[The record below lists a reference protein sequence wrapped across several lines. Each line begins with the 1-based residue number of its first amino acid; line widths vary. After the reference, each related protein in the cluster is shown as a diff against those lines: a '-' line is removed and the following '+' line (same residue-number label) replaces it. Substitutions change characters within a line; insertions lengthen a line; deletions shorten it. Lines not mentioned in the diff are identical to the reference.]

1 MPQKGT
7 LNLSKYSDILIAI
20 AVVLVVA
27 MLVIPV
33 PPGVLDFLLT
43 VNLSI
48 SLMVLLVAIYN
59 KEPLQFSVFPSLLLI
74 TTLFRLSL
82 NVSSA
87 RLILSQGKAGDVIH
101 AFGSFV
107 IGENAVVGFI
117 VFLIL
122 VVIQFVVITRG
133 SERVSEVAARFTLD
147 AMPGKQMAIDA
158 DLNAGLINEQ
168 QARDRRSNIEREA
181 DFYGAMDGA
190 SKFVKG
196 DAIAGIIIVVV
207 NLVGGFIVGLVQ
219 GKLGSVAEVLSTYS
233 TLTVGDG
240 LVSQIPALLISTA
253 TGIVVTRAASEGN
266 LGQDLVGQL
275 FRQPRVLMMAGGAI
289 LAMGLVPSL
298 PKLPFLVMGAGLL
311 GIGITMSRMA
321 RATDRAAATAASQA
335 TVSKAA
341 EETRKP
347 ENVLSLLQLDPL
359 EVELGYGLL
368 ALADQSQGGDLMDR
382 VVMLRRQMALDL
394 GLVLPY
400 IRIRDNM
407 GLKPNQYVVKLKGI
421 EVARGELLPDH
432 FLAMDPGIVL
442 DPIPGI
448 ETREPAFGLPALW
461 VPAASREQAELA
473 GYTVVD
479 PPAVVA
485 THLTEVIR
493 THAYELLG
501 RQEVKSLVDMVK
513 ESHSAVVEELTPKAL
528 SLGEIQKVL
537 QNLLREGIS
546 IRDLVTIFETLA
558 DYAGQTRDLDV
569 LTEFTRAALAR
580 SITRQLGIVGT
591 MRVITMHPDLE
602 NRVARSVEKQPGG
615 TYLNLDPEI
624 LHRMVQQ
631 ITRLA
636 GDLAALGQS
645 PIMLTGPAV
654 RPYIKRITERS
665 LPKLVVLS
673 YNEVD
678 GSIDVESVGMVNV

>member
-1 MPQKGT
+1 MPQKSA
-7 LNLSKYSDILIAI
+7 LNLSRYTDVLVAV

-33 PPGVLDFLLT
+33 PKVMLDILLV
-43 VNLSI
+43 VNLTI
-48 SLMVLLVAIYN
+48 SLMILLVAVYN
-59 KEPLQFSVFPSLLLI
+59 QEALQFSVFPSLLLI
-74 TTLFRLSL
+74 STLFRLSL

-87 RLILSQGKAGDVIH
+87 RLILRDADAGNVIH
-101 AFGSFV
+101 SFGSFV
-107 IGENAVVGFI
+107 IGDNAVVGFI
-117 VFLIL
+117 VFIIL

-133 SERVSEVAARFTLD
+133 AERVSEVAARFTLD

-158 DLNAGLINEQ
+158 DLNAGLINDQGARERRRAIEQ
-168 QARDRRSNIEREA
+168 EA

-196 DAIAGIIIVVV
+196 DAIAAIVIVVV
-207 NLVGGFIVGLVQ
+207 NLVGGFIVGMVQ
-219 GKLGSVAEVLSTYS
+219 GRLGSWSNVLSTYS
-233 TLTVGDG
+233 MLTVGDG

-253 TGIVVTRAASEGN
+253 TGIIVTRAASEGN
-266 LGQDLVGQL
+266 LSQDLAGQL
-275 FRQPRVLMMAGGAI
+275 FRQPRVMFIAGAFI
-289 LAMGLVPSL
+289 FAMGLVPGL
-298 PKLPFLVMGAGLL
+298 PGMPFWTLGAITLVGGFF
-311 GIGITMSRMA
+311 TA
-321 RATDRAAATAASQA
+321 RAARSKAEVGGASTQAAAVQ
-335 TVSKAA
+335 A

-368 ALADQSQGGDLMDR
+368 SLADQSQGGDLMDR
-382 VVMLRRQMALDL
+382 VVMLRRQVALDL

-432 FLAMDPGIVL
+432 FLAMDPGTVV
-442 DPIPGI
+442 DPVPGI
-448 ETREPAFGLPALW
+448 DTREPAFGLPALW
-461 VPAASREQAELA
+461 VAAPLREQAEFA

-479 PPAVVA
+479 SPAVVA
-485 THLTEVIR
+485 THLTELIR
-493 THAYELLG
+493 SHAHELLG
-501 RQEVKSLVDMVK
+501 RQEVKALVDLVK
-513 ESHSAVVEELTPKAL
+513 ETHSAVVEELTPKAL

-558 DYAGQTRDLDV
+558 DYAGQTRDLEI

-580 SITRQLGIVGT
+580 SIMRQLGIDGRV
-591 MRVITMHPDLE
+591 RVITMHPDLE
-602 NRVARSVEKQPGG
+602 ARVAKSVEKQAGG

-631 ITRLA
+631 IGRLA

-645 PIMLTGPAV
+645 PVMITGPAV
-654 RPYIKRITERS
+654 RPYVKRITERS

-678 GSIDVESVGMVNV
+678 GATDVESVGMVTA